1 MVDAAIGLQNPKFD
15 FSMIMAS
22 KGHNKTTLQKIL
34 ESTEEDQFP
43 NLLGQFMIDANISV
57 GGNIDAANIVRRKR
71 REIEEAGNAT
81 ELIMKAVSNI
91 TETLE
96 KSEEYQEL
104 KINLTSM
111 SEEEL
116 TNFTVYLRN
125 SENIQDIGNLT
136 EFDKNNR
143 FFDLGDLL
151 GGLVDSLVSPLLN
164 GLLDSLIVPFIDTLG
179 TNIVPTLAE
188 PLLNA
193 AGRLLKILLQQ
204 IMDNLDPLKPQIKGI
219 LKPLG
224 DVTNEVF
231 NESFDI
237 LMPTGYMTTPDAADW
252 ALGKKEQ
259 TYGWNPEESPNMC
272 KKAQSVFEGGLNDYW
287 NDQTETPG
295 KKCNEFIF
303 SQM

>member
-1 MVDAAIGLQNPKFD
+1 
-15 FSMIMAS
+15 MAS

-143 FFDLGDLL
+143 FK
-151 GGLVDSLVSPLLN
+151 SLS
-164 GLLDSLIVPFIDTLG
+164 LDVTDT
-179 TNIVPTLAE
+179 
-188 PLLNA
+188 
-193 AGRLLKILLQQ
+193 K
-204 IMDNLDPLKPQIKGI
+204 
-219 LKPLG
+219 LG
-224 DVTNEVF
+224 DVHIT
-231 NESFDI
+231 
-237 LMPTGYMTTPDAADW
+237 
-252 ALGKKEQ
+252 
-259 TYGWNPEESPNMC
+259 
-272 KKAQSVFEGGLNDYW
+272 
-287 NDQTETPG
+287 
-295 KKCNEFIF
+295 
-303 SQM
+303 